1 MTVKF
6 RINGV
11 EVEAEAGTSLLDA
24 IRRSGFEVPSLCHHE
39 ALTPYGACRLCL
51 VEIAKG
57 GRKKI
62 TTSCNYEVLPDIEV
76 ATDSPDI
83 RRHRALVLELL
94 LAEAPENP
102 VLRALASE
110 LGVVSSRF
118 GRESDAAIHADRG
131 GCILCGLCVRV
142 CDEIVGVG
150 ALGFSGRG
158 DKRGVGG
165 PYMRAPEACIGCGS
179 CAYVCP
185 TGAVYVSD
193 MDGVRRIRKW
203 HLELK
208 LAKCTQCG
216 NPTAPRE
223 HIEYLKRKISLPS
236 YIFDL
241 CEGCKKQFYLEKTFS
256 LGHM

>member
-24 IRRSGFEVPSLCHHE
+24 IRHHGFEVPSLCHHE

-102 VLRALASE
+102 VLRALAGE

-165 PYMRAPEACIGCGS
+165 PYMQDPQACIACGA
-179 CAYVCP
+179 CAWACP
-185 TGAVYVSD
+185 TDCIGFVQE
-193 MDGVRRIRKW
+193 DGLRKLKKW
-203 HLELK
+203 KRELPLELDADGRPVAPK
-208 LAKCTQCG
+208 FQLYHFKTIARLADDFYKKAPG
-216 NPTAPRE
+216 NR
-223 HIEYLKRKISLPS
+223 
-236 YIFDL
+236 
-241 CEGCKKQFYLEKTFS
+241 
-256 LGHM
+256 